1 MKKLFIFILCL
12 CVLPLTAQTYIVYIA
27 TGDVTVMTN
36 GQSQPLQKGQELNEQ
51 SVVSILQGG
60 QVVLL
65 NKAERKLYTIKSEG
79 KGKLSTLLSVQ
90 GNKSQD
96 LTEAYV
102 SYISEKIKSDRE
114 TNQKNYMQSA
124 GSSYRDADSTLL
136 QTLYP
141 DD

>member
-1 MKKLFIFILCL
+1 MKRLFIFILCL

-27 TGDVTVMTN
+27 TGNVTVMTN
-36 GQSQPLQKGQELNEQ
+36 GQCQPLKKGQELNEQ

-65 NKAERKLYTIKSEG
+65 NKTERKLYTIKSQG
-79 KGKLSTLLSVQ
+79 KGKLSSLLRMQ
-90 GNKSQD
+90 ENKSQD
-96 LTEAYV
+96 ITEAYV
-102 SYISEKIKSDRE
+102 SYISEKIKSDNE

-124 GSSYRDADSTLL
+124 GTSYRDGDSTLI

-141 DD
+141 ND

>member
-1 MKKLFIFILCL
+1 MKRLFIFILCL
-12 CVLPLTAQTYIVYIA
+12 CVLPLAAQTYIVYIA

-51 SVVSILQGG
+51 SVVSILHGG

-65 NKAERKLYTIKSEG
+65 NKTERKLYTIKAEG
-79 KGKLSTLLSVQ
+79 KGKLSTLLSMQ
-90 GNKSQD
+90 DNKSQD

-102 SYISEKIKSDRE
+102 SYISEKIKSDSE

-136 QTLYP
+136 QTLYL